1 MDPPVTDERCISF
14 TETSS
19 KLNKNVILPE
29 ENVVKVVAKVVLLAA
44 TGAAMVG
51 VGGQSAVGQYTPANT
66 GWWGTEIPAKDID
79 PAIRAAADALG
90 LIRDTRLVIGQ
101 VNLLEYVGSG
111 TMADV
116 ESTPPGRQIEI
127 SKVSYAV
134 ALQIPASRLDF
145 EAANVRTVR
154 VVKKERAWNEER
166 PGINPSPSSNA
177 AYRAQAMWLM
187 PHAAIHAAVF
197 ASAKKCL
204 DGKTCDVPLQVAKEN
219 GKTVL
224 TTAVN
229 GISYQTTLD
238 ANNRPERVEATIAL
252 PGGTSKKVVS
262 TYSAYSNGQSLGQT
276 ALDKFHTGTYWP
288 GRIVQE
294 IDGAKVLDITLT
306 QGWSNPYQ
314 IFPEPEL
321 LAKAR

>member
-1 MDPPVTDERCISF
+1 M
-14 TETSS
+14 
-19 KLNKNVILPE
+19 
-29 ENVVKVVAKVVLLAA
+29 KVVAKVVLFAA

-51 VGGQSAVGQYTPANT
+51 VDGQSAVGQYTPANT

-111 TMADV
+111 TMVDV
-116 ESTPPGRQIEI
+116 ESTPPGRQIEV

-154 VVKKERAWNEER
+154 VVKKGRAWNEER

-204 DGKTCDVPLQVAKEN
+204 DGKTCDVPLQVAREN

-238 ANNRPERVEATIAL
+238 PSNRPERVEATIAL
-252 PGGTSKKVVS
+252 PGGASKKVVS
-262 TYSAYSNGQSLGQT
+262 IYSAYSNGQSLGQT

-306 QGWSNPYQ
+306 EGWSNPYQ

-321 LAKAR
+321 LAKGR

>member
-1 MDPPVTDERCISF
+1 MKAI
-14 TETSS
+14 
-19 KLNKNVILPE
+19 
-29 ENVVKVVAKVVLLAA
+29 AKVVLLATVA
-44 TGAAMVG
+44 VASAG
-51 VGGQSAVGQYTPANT
+51 VSSQPVSAQYTPANT
-66 GWWGTEIPAKDID
+66 GFWGTEIPAKEID

-111 TMADV
+111 TMVDV
-116 ESTPPGRQIEI
+116 ESASPGRLIEVN
-127 SKVSYAV
+127 KFSYAV

-145 EAANVRTVR
+145 ETAAARTVR
-154 VVKKERAWNEER
+154 VVKKDRAWNEEK
-166 PGINPSPSSNA
+166 PGVNPSPSGNA

-204 DGKTCDVPLQVAKEN
+204 DGKACEVPLQIAKED

-224 TTAVN
+224 TTSVN
-229 GISYQTTLD
+229 GTSYKTTLGGD
-238 ANNRPERVEATIAL
+238 NRPERVEATIAM
-252 PGGTSKKVVS
+252 PGGALKKVVS
-262 TYSAYSNGQSLGQT
+262 TYSGYRNGQSLGQT
-276 ALDKFHTGTYWP
+276 ALDKFHSGTYWP

-294 IDGAKVLDITLT
+294 IDGVKALDVILT
-306 QGWSNPYQ
+306 EGWSNPYQ

-321 LAKAR
+321 LAKAK

>member
-1 MDPPVTDERCISF
+1 MAAVT
-14 TETSS
+14 
-19 KLNKNVILPE
+19 
-29 ENVVKVVAKVVLLAA
+29 
-44 TGAAMVG
+44 TGI
-51 VGGQSAVGQYTPANT
+51 GGQPTFAQYTPANT

-79 PAIRAAADALG
+79 PVIRAAADALG

-111 TMADV
+111 TMVDV
-116 ESTPPGRQIEI
+116 ESATPGRQIEV
-127 SKVSYAV
+127 SKFSYAV

-145 EAANVRTVR
+145 ETASGRSVR
-154 VVKKERAWNEER
+154 VVKKDRAWNEET
-166 PGINPSPSSNA
+166 PGVNPSPSSNA
-177 AYRAQAMWLM
+177 SHRAQALWQM

-238 ANNRPERVEATIAL
+238 ANNRPERVEAT
-252 PGGTSKKVVS
+252 
-262 TYSAYSNGQSLGQT
+262 
-276 ALDKFHTGTYWP
+276 
-288 GRIVQE
+288 
-294 IDGAKVLDITLT
+294 
-306 QGWSNPYQ
+306 
-314 IFPEPEL
+314 
-321 LAKAR
+321 